1 MTSVAE
7 APVVVG
13 VDGLIAALLREVDHR
28 TPDAVHPCLRGG
40 AVVVGV
46 PTRGIGG
53 AAVAAAVDEDGN
65 TGRII
70 TYAADAAHR
79 LHAPLRVVHVWTG
92 RTATSGVL
100 MAQHDSMSDADR
112 LLSTIVYDHLPAE
125 EVAATER
132 AILHDDDPGRALV
145 GLSARTSLMVIAAR
159 SGPGTTRDPLGAT
172 VRALLG
178 RTACPLAVLPA
189 VEGPERM
196 ASARW

>member
-1 MTSVAE
+1 MTSVTG

-46 PTRGIGG
+46 PSLGIAG

-65 TGRII
+65 TSRII
-70 TYAADAAHR
+70 SYAAAAAHR
-79 LHAPLRVVHVWTG
+79 LRAPLRVVHVWTG
-92 RTATSGVL
+92 GTAIGGVS
-100 MAQHDSMSDADR
+100 MAQHDRMSDADR

-125 EVAATER
+125 EAAATER
-132 AILHDDDPGRALV
+132 AILHDNDPGRALV
-145 GLSARTSLMVIAAR
+145 GLSAGTSLMVIAAR
-159 SGPGTTRDPLGAT
+159 SGPSTTGDRLGAT
-172 VRALLG
+172 VRALIG

-189 VEGPERM
+189 VEGPERF